1 MTHFNLNLQ
10 LALINTYLKYFV
22 YVFNSTLYT
31 LIYII
36 LALNY
41 KNIINTAAIEFLI
54 QLLRDVTYLSLSLS
68 LSSD

>member
-54 QLLRDVTYLSLSLS
+54 QLLRDVTSLS